1 MYLVADPKK
10 NLFFKQ
16 GFLKKKKKE
25 KDLLAGIYCFKESTL
40 PRKNNI

>member
-16 GFLKKKKKE
+16 GFLKKKKE